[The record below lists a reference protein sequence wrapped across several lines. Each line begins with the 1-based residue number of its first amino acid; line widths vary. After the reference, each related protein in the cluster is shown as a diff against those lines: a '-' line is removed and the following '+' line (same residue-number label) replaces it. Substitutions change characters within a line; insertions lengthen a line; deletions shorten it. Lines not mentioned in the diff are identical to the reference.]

1 MDTQEAP
8 KPPLAG
14 VIYGRICYWIVMLG
28 ILVAVVGMII
38 YFASDGHMDK
48 AQFLDLLWD
57 GEEAEVIWE
66 TASIDGEVPEGHW
79 FLSALSHGDVIAML
93 GIAICCLAAVIGMWG
108 ALVGTVR
115 SGERMYALFALIV
128 SCILTASAMGVLKI
142 H

>member
-38 YFASDGHMDK
+38 YFASDGYMDK

-57 GEEAEVIWE
+57 GEEAAVIWE

-93 GIAICCLAAVIGMWG
+93 GIAICCLAAVVGMWG

-128 SCILTASAMGVLKI
+128 ACILTASAMGLLKI